1 MLGRLILAVFQIQF
15 LFGLLFLLCAG
26 IAGEEDAP
34 FWFALVCLTMLALI
48 FVFAIARRGR

>member
-15 LFGLLFLLCAG
+15 LFLLLFLLCAG

-34 FWFALVCLTMLALI
+34 FWFALVCVSMLALT
-48 FVFAIARRGR
+48 FAVAIARRGR